1 MQNWFPRSR
10 GAHHGRAPG
19 VPPSGPFD
27 ARFESARVLLD
38 GQEFINIDWRE
49 GGRFQFWSGLCDQ
62 LILGE
67 VSHDR
72 PGVLALRFRP
82 RSTGDPTLGESDM
95 VLARIGLRGAN
106 DVHTAQMLCQVL
118 LERYPW
124 LRKGFVQ
131 EGVPEAPVDSIPES
145 ETYASPA
152 DDTDDEAPAPE
163 KEPEEWVSFTP
174 GLRTRELHEDVR
186 VRRAEADLR

>member
-82 RSTGDPTLGESDM
+82 RSTGDPTSEVSDT

-106 DVHTAQMLCQVL
+106 DVHTAQRLCQVL

-124 LRKGFVQ
+124 LRKGFVR
-131 EGVPEAPVDSIPES
+131 EGEPEAPVGPIPDS
-145 ETYASPA
+145 YASPVDDDA
-152 DDTDDEAPAPE
+152 DDAALSPE
-163 KEPEEWVSFTP
+163 REPEEWVSFTP
-174 GLRTRELHEDVR
+174 RLRTRELHEDVR

>member
-82 RSTGDPTLGESDM
+82 RSTGDPTSEASDT

-106 DVHTAQMLCQVL
+106 DVHTAQRLCQVL

-124 LRKGFVQ
+124 LRKGFVR
-131 EGVPEAPVDSIPES
+131 EGVPEAPVDPTPDS
-145 ETYASPA
+145 YASLVDDDA
-152 DDTDDEAPAPE
+152 DDAALSPE
-163 KEPEEWVSFTP
+163 REPEEWVSFTP
-174 GLRTRELHEDVR
+174 RLRTRELHEDVR